1 MSKNTKQILIV
12 EDEEII
18 RSSLRKLLER
28 YDYNVS
34 EAISVKAAQEAHN
47 LNDFNLIIS
56 DLRLPGSSGIELI
69 QPAGSVPV
77 LVMTSYASLRSA
89 VETMRQGAA
98 DYISKPF
105 DHEEMLAA
113 VRRLIGESDHQ
124 QHQIKTH
131 SPVFMG
137 NSPQI
142 LQILRRV
149 HKAAP
154 TAVPVLIQ
162 GEAGT
167 GRRTIAEIVHGNS
180 AVADLSFVTI
190 NCTSIKE
197 TQLQEQ
203 LAAGS
208 AGTLFLNNICELPLE
223 LQPLVV
229 KAIEQKTFRCI
240 ASTEQD
246 LQALC
251 DSERFRKDLF
261 YSLNVVKLQVPRL
274 QARAED
280 IPCLTQYFIGQYS
293 DELGFQIQLT
303 DDACRALSNYSWPGN
318 VRELQNMLYQAAIL
332 SEPDEAISAQML
344 GLPDVPDAADAT
356 DHSLLPS
363 SSMQSN
369 SANDQPAGLSLE
381 DYFTSFVLEN
391 QENMSETALAQKLG
405 ISRKSLWERRNKLGI
420 SRKKA

>member
-113 VRRLIGESDHQ
+113 VRRLIRESDHQ

-131 SPVFMG
+131 SPVLMG

-332 SEPDEAISAQML
+332 SEPEEAISAQML
-344 GLPDVPDAADAT
+344 GLQDVPSAT
-356 DHSLLPS
+356 DKAELPS
-363 SSMQSN
+363 QPVQSA

-420 SRKKA
+420 SRKKV

>member
-1 MSKNTKQILIV
+1 MNENAKQILIV

-18 RSSLRKLLER
+18 RLSLRKLLER
-28 YDYNVS
+28 HDYAVS
-34 EAISVKAAQEAHN
+34 EAISVKAAQEAYN
-47 LNDFNLIIS
+47 LNEFNLIIS
-56 DLRLPGSSGIELI
+56 DLRLPGSSGTELI

-113 VRRLIGESDHQ
+113 VRRLIGESDQQ
-124 QHQIKTH
+124 QHAVKSQCPVVLGT
-131 SPVFMG
+131 SPK
-137 NSPQI
+137 I
-142 LQILRRV
+142 LHILRTV

-154 TAVPVLIQ
+154 TSVPVLIQ
-162 GEAGT
+162 GESGT
-167 GRRTIAEIVHGNS
+167 GRRTIAEIIHANS
-180 AVADLSFVTI
+180 ALADQCFVTI
-190 NCTSIKE
+190 NCTSVKE
-197 TQLQEQ
+197 AQLHKQ
-203 LAAGS
+203 LEAS
-208 AGTLFLNNICELPLE
+208 SEGTLFLNNICELPLA
-223 LQPLVV
+223 LQPLVLR
-229 KAIEQKTFRCI
+229 AIEQKTFRCI

-251 DSERFRKDLF
+251 ESDRFRKDLF
-261 YSLNVVKLQVPRL
+261 YSLNVVRLQVPSLR
-274 QARAED
+274 ARAED
-280 IPCLTQYFIGQYS
+280 IPCLTKYFIDQYS
-293 DELGFQIQLT
+293 SELGFQIHLT
-303 DDACRALSNYSWPGN
+303 EDALQALNSYSWPGN

-332 SEPDEAISAQML
+332 SEPEEPISAEIL
-344 GLPDVPDAADAT
+344 GLYDKVNASDNAEIYN
-356 DHSLLPS
+356 S
-363 SSMQSN
+363 SPQPN